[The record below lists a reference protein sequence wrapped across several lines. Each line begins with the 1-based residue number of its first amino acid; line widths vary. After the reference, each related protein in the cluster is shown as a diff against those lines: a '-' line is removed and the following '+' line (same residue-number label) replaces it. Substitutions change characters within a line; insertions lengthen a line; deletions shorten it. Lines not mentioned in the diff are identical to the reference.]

1 MRKLIMAV
9 AVLGMSATMNFAK
22 AQCVNEYGNKEP
34 FAVEFSRLSSYLGLA
49 PYQMEEVLN
58 INDYFVQ
65 EQRKSL
71 SKDLKRQD
79 ERLQKAVYGNLKLM
93 KEALTAD
100 QYRKYVILLNVTNN
114 NNRLTGAV
122 TFTITFWFGIFSNST
137 ATVYVPFSS
146 PPTTKLLAAVLS
158 ILEPLA

>member
-1 MRKLIMAV
+1 MAV

-49 PYQMEEVLN
+49 PSQMEEVLN
-58 INDYFVQ
+58 INDYFVR

-71 SKDLKRQD
+71 RKDLRRQD

-122 TFTITFWFGIFSNST
+122 TFADI
-137 ATVYVPFSS
+137 Y
-146 PPTTKLLAAVLS
+146 LA
-158 ILEPLA
+158 ENK

>member
-34 FAVEFSRLSSYLGLA
+34 FAVEFGKLSSYLDLT
-49 PYQMEEVLN
+49 PSQMDEVYD
-58 INDYFVQ
+58 INEYFKGQ
-65 EQRKSL
+65 QKESL
-71 SKDLKRQD
+71 SRDTKRQE

-93 KEALTAD
+93 KSALSD
-100 QYRKYVILLNVTNN
+100 NQYRKYVTLLNVTNN

-122 TFTITFWFGIFSNST
+122 TFTDI
-137 ATVYVPFSS
+137 Y
-146 PPTTKLLAAVLS
+146 LADNK
-158 ILEPLA
+158 

>member
-100 QYRKYVILLNVTNN
+100 RYRKYVILLNVTNN

-122 TFTITFWFGIFSNST
+122 TFTDI
-137 ATVYVPFSS
+137 Y
-146 PPTTKLLAAVLS
+146 LA
-158 ILEPLA
+158 ENK

>member
-9 AVLGMSATMNFAK
+9 AVLGMSATMGFAK

-49 PYQMEEVLN
+49 PYQMEEVFN

-114 NNRLTGAV
+114 NNRLTGAM
-122 TFTITFWFGIFSNST
+122 TFTDI
-137 ATVYVPFSS
+137 Y
-146 PPTTKLLAAVLS
+146 LA
-158 ILEPLA
+158 ENK

>member
-1 MRKLIMAV
+1 MRKLIMEV
-9 AVLGMSATMNFAK
+9 AVLGLSATMNFAK

-122 TFTITFWFGIFSNST
+122 TFTDI
-137 ATVYVPFSS
+137 Y
-146 PPTTKLLAAVLS
+146 LA
-158 ILEPLA
+158 ENK

>member
-93 KEALTAD
+93 KEALTVD

-122 TFTITFWFGIFSNST
+122 TFTDI
-137 ATVYVPFSS
+137 Y
-146 PPTTKLLAAVLS
+146 LA
-158 ILEPLA
+158 ENK

>member
-71 SKDLKRQD
+71 SKDLRRQD

-122 TFTITFWFGIFSNST
+122 TFTDI
-137 ATVYVPFSS
+137 Y
-146 PPTTKLLAAVLS
+146 LA
-158 ILEPLA
+158 ENK

>member
-1 MRKLIMAV
+1 MRKVIMAV

-122 TFTITFWFGIFSNST
+122 TFTDI
-137 ATVYVPFSS
+137 Y
-146 PPTTKLLAAVLS
+146 LA
-158 ILEPLA
+158 ENK

>member
-1 MRKLIMAV
+1 MRKLLMAV

-122 TFTITFWFGIFSNST
+122 TFTDI
-137 ATVYVPFSS
+137 Y
-146 PPTTKLLAAVLS
+146 LA
-158 ILEPLA
+158 ENK

>member
-1 MRKLIMAV
+1 
-9 AVLGMSATMNFAK
+9 
-22 AQCVNEYGNKEP
+22 
-34 FAVEFSRLSSYLGLA
+34 
-49 PYQMEEVLN
+49 MEEVLN

-65 EQRKSL
+65 EQRKFEQRP
-71 SKDLKRQD
+71 KRQD

-122 TFTITFWFGIFSNST
+122 TFTDI
-137 ATVYVPFSS
+137 Y
-146 PPTTKLLAAVLS
+146 LA
-158 ILEPLA
+158 ENK

>member
-71 SKDLKRQD
+71 RKDLKQQE
-79 ERLQKAVYGNLKLM
+79 ERFQKAVYGNLKLM

-122 TFTITFWFGIFSNST
+122 TFTDI
-137 ATVYVPFSS
+137 Y
-146 PPTTKLLAAVLS
+146 LA
-158 ILEPLA
+158 ENK

>member
-9 AVLGMSATMNFAK
+9 AVLGMSDTMNFAK
-22 AQCVNEYGNKEP
+22 EQSVNEYGNKEP

-71 SKDLKRQD
+71 SNDLKRQY

-122 TFTITFWFGIFSNST
+122 TFTDI
-137 ATVYVPFSS
+137 Y
-146 PPTTKLLAAVLS
+146 LA
-158 ILEPLA
+158 ENK

>member
-22 AQCVNEYGNKEP
+22 AQCVNEYGNKGP
-34 FAVEFSRLSSYLGLA
+34 FAVEFSRFSSYLGLA

-122 TFTITFWFGIFSNST
+122 TFTDI
-137 ATVYVPFSS
+137 Y
-146 PPTTKLLAAVLS
+146 LA
-158 ILEPLA
+158 ENK

>member
-71 SKDLKRQD
+71 SKDLKRQY

-122 TFTITFWFGIFSNST
+122 TFTDI
-137 ATVYVPFSS
+137 Y
-146 PPTTKLLAAVLS
+146 LA
-158 ILEPLA
+158 ENK

>member
-93 KEALTAD
+93 TEALTAD

-122 TFTITFWFGIFSNST
+122 TFTDI
-137 ATVYVPFSS
+137 Y
-146 PPTTKLLAAVLS
+146 LA
-158 ILEPLA
+158 ENK

>member
-49 PYQMEEVLN
+49 HYQMEEVLN

-122 TFTITFWFGIFSNST
+122 TFTDI
-137 ATVYVPFSS
+137 Y
-146 PPTTKLLAAVLS
+146 LA
-158 ILEPLA
+158 ENK

>member
-34 FAVEFSRLSSYLGLA
+34 FAVEFSRSSSYLGLA

-122 TFTITFWFGIFSNST
+122 TFTDI
-137 ATVYVPFSS
+137 Y
-146 PPTTKLLAAVLS
+146 LA
-158 ILEPLA
+158 ENK

>member
-9 AVLGMSATMNFAK
+9 ADLGMSATKNFAK

-122 TFTITFWFGIFSNST
+122 TFTDI
-137 ATVYVPFSS
+137 Y
-146 PPTTKLLAAVLS
+146 LA
-158 ILEPLA
+158 ENK

>member
-65 EQRKSL
+65 AQRKSL

-122 TFTITFWFGIFSNST
+122 TFTDI
-137 ATVYVPFSS
+137 Y
-146 PPTTKLLAAVLS
+146 LA
-158 ILEPLA
+158 ENK

>member
-1 MRKLIMAV
+1 MAV

-71 SKDLKRQD
+71 SKDLKRQN

-114 NNRLTGAV
+114 NNRLTGTV
-122 TFTITFWFGIFSNST
+122 TFTDI
-137 ATVYVPFSS
+137 Y
-146 PPTTKLLAAVLS
+146 LA
-158 ILEPLA
+158 ENK

>member
-9 AVLGMSATMNFAK
+9 AVFGMSATMNFAK

-122 TFTITFWFGIFSNST
+122 TFTDI
-137 ATVYVPFSS
+137 Y
-146 PPTTKLLAAVLS
+146 LA
-158 ILEPLA
+158 ENK

>member
-122 TFTITFWFGIFSNST
+122 TFTDIYLAENKLSLIHISE
-137 ATVYVPFSS
+137 
-146 PPTTKLLAAVLS
+146 PTRH
-158 ILEPLA
+158 

>member
-22 AQCVNEYGNKEP
+22 AQCVNENGNKEP

-122 TFTITFWFGIFSNST
+122 TFTDI
-137 ATVYVPFSS
+137 Y
-146 PPTTKLLAAVLS
+146 LA
-158 ILEPLA
+158 ENK

>member
-1 MRKLIMAV
+1 MAL

-122 TFTITFWFGIFSNST
+122 TFTDI
-137 ATVYVPFSS
+137 Y
-146 PPTTKLLAAVLS
+146 LA
-158 ILEPLA
+158 ENK

>member
-9 AVLGMSATMNFAK
+9 EVLGMSATMNFAK

-79 ERLQKAVYGNLKLM
+79 ERLQIAVYGNLKLM

-122 TFTITFWFGIFSNST
+122 TFTDI
-137 ATVYVPFSS
+137 Y
-146 PPTTKLLAAVLS
+146 LA
-158 ILEPLA
+158 ENK

>member
-71 SKDLKRQD
+71 SKDLKHQD

-122 TFTITFWFGIFSNST
+122 TFTDI
-137 ATVYVPFSS
+137 Y
-146 PPTTKLLAAVLS
+146 LA
-158 ILEPLA
+158 ENK

>member
-122 TFTITFWFGIFSNST
+122 TFTDI
-137 ATVYVPFSS
+137 Y
-146 PPTTKLLAAVLS
+146 LAEINECNLGS
-158 ILEPLA
+158 M

>member
-71 SKDLKRQD
+71 SKDQKRQD

-122 TFTITFWFGIFSNST
+122 TFTDI
-137 ATVYVPFSS
+137 Y
-146 PPTTKLLAAVLS
+146 LA
-158 ILEPLA
+158 ENK